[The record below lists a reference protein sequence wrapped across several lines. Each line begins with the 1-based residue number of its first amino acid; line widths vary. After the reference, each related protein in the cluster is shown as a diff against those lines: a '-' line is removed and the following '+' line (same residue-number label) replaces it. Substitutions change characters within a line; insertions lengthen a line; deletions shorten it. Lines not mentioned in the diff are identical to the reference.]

1 MSIEIVK
8 AAPTIT
14 SNFFKRTTIDS
25 IRIGVF

>member
-14 SNFFKRTTIDS
+14 SNFVSESEIHYFL
-25 IRIGVF
+25 